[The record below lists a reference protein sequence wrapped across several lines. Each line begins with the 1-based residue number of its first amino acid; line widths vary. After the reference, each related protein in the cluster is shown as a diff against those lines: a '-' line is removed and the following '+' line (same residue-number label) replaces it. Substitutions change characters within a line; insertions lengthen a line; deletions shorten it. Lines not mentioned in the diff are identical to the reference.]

1 MTTTSTLAGAS
12 GLRARKFTGRFSGD
26 LPRHWLGG
34 TALATHL
41 ANGVNLLFPA
51 GERFFVRSVRRYLD
65 RLENDPELTAAVR
78 AFGQQEGL
86 HAAAH
91 EKLFAE
97 LEGQGLSIRPFL
109 HVYEAIAY
117 GFIEK
122 VAPAELSLATTAAC
136 EHFTAI
142 LAENFLKDDLG
153 QLMPE
158 TMRQLLGWHAAEEI
172 EHRAVAFEVL
182 QRVNPGYGLRVAGM
196 AMGAACLAGFWIAAT
211 VTLMA
216 QEESPLRSAAA
227 GRQAVG
233 ERNPFGHRVFGRGIR
248 DYLRRDFHPSQATH
262 LDDIAA
268 AYLARAGLA
277 PRGDAGAVRAAR

>member
-1 MTTTSTLAGAS
+1 MTSTSTLPGAS
-12 GLRARKFTGRFSGD
+12 GLRARKFPGRFAGD

-34 TALATHL
+34 NALATHL

-65 RLENDPELTAAVR
+65 RLEGDPELAAAVR

-109 HVYEAIAY
+109 RVYEAIAY
-117 GFIEK
+117 GFIERVCPEK
-122 VAPAELSLATTAAC
+122 LALATTAAC

-142 LAENFLKDDLG
+142 LAENFLREDLG
-153 QLMPE
+153 QLMPD

-182 QRVNPGYGLRVAGM
+182 QRVDAGYGLRVSGL
-196 AMGAACLAGFWIAAT
+196 AMGTACLAGFWIAAT
-211 VTLMA
+211 LTLMA
-216 QEESPLRSAAA
+216 QEESPLRKAVE
-227 GRQAVG
+227 GREAVRD
-233 ERNPFGHRVFGRGIR
+233 RNPFGYRVFGRGIA

-262 LDDIAA
+262 LDEIAA
-268 AYLARAGLA
+268 AYLAKAGLA
-277 PRGDAGAVRAAR
+277 PRRATRASEAAA